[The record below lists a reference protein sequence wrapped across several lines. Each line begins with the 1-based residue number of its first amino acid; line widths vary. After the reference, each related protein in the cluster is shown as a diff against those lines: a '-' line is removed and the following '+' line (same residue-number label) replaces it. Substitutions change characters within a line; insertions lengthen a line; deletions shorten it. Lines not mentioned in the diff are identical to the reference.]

1 LAVEIIKILSL
12 VVVVLANIV
21 PLELEII
28 YSAAV
33 PEAPKAPS
41 RVLPKQNLPSLFILP
56 IVVSEH
62 VVTKDVETT
71 SSFLSTPIA

>member
-1 LAVEIIKILSL
+1 MAVEVIKILSL

-28 YSAAV
+28 YSA
-33 PEAPKAPS
+33 EALKSPS
-41 RVLPKQNLPSLFILP
+41 RVLPKQSLPSLFILP
-56 IVVSEH
+56 VVVSEH
-62 VVTKDVETT
+62 VVTKDAETT